1 MSVEIIRGTSNK
13 PVASEGLANC
23 LSKQQNLTGHLFIG
37 YPIIGTAEGSHVVDA
52 LWISEDK
59 GIVIFDL
66 IEGNDSQ
73 NITGFETRQDD
84 SANKLNG
91 RLMSHSELARRRNL
105 LIPIHSV
112 SFAPGLPNVKQFGSD
127 ASFPIVNGADQLVE
141 TLSSFEWNDKEGEV
155 YEHALSAIQNVS
167 TIRKNTARKFVKQDS
182 RGAKLKTL
190 EESIATLDPWQ
201 NMAVIETVE
210 GVQRIRGLAGSGKT
224 IVLALKAAYLHTQH
238 PDWRM
243 AVTFYTRSLK
253 QQFYRLINRFC
264 IAQTGTE
271 PNWENLRI
279 ISSWGGA
286 GGVENDG
293 IYYEFCRT
301 HGLEFLNF
309 RAASN
314 RFGNRNAFRRAC
326 EIAMQ
331 EIDDE
336 KPTYDAIL
344 IDEAQDFS
352 TPFLN
357 LCYKFLKQPKRLVF
371 AYDELQSLTEDS
383 LPAPED
389 IFGKKPDGT
398 PNVEFSPTQEGA
410 PQRDIVLEKCYRN
423 SLPILVTAHALGF
436 GIYRKSPQ
444 QGETGLIQMFGNP
457 NLWTDVGYRV
467 KNGLLQEGEYVR
479 LQRTKDSSPSFLQE
493 HSSIDD
499 LVMFK
504 RFDSEDDQ
512 ADWLANEIR
521 KNLRE
526 EELDYDDILVINP
539 EPRSTN
545 AKVGAVR
552 RILFEEGINSHLV
565 GVDSDPNTFFQP
577 DSIAF
582 TGIYRAKGN
591 EAGMVYIINAQDC
604 HSASFNLATI
614 RNRLF
619 TGITRSK
626 AWVRVLGVG
635 DGMQA
640 LFDEFEE
647 LKEKGFELEFTYPTA
662 EQRKKLRIVH
672 REATDEQI
680 KENDDLQLKFDAFI
694 ERVRRGEA
702 HVMDLGEGSLV
713 ALREILSQQDADTES
728 D

>member
-1 MSVEIIRGTSNK
+1 MSVEITRGTSHK
-13 PVASEGLANC
+13 PVASEVLANF
-23 LSKQQNLTGHLFIG
+23 LAEQESYSGHLFIG
-37 YPIIGTAEGSHVVDA
+37 YPIIGTAEGRYLVDA

-66 IEGNDSQ
+66 IEGGDSG
-73 NITGFETRQDD
+73 NIQGFEARQDD
-84 SANKLNG
+84 SANKLGG
-91 RLMSHSELARRRNL
+91 RLMSHSELARRMGL
-105 LIPIHSV
+105 LIPIHTL
-112 SFAPGLPNVKQFGSD
+112 SFAPGSQNLQQYCSSTD
-127 ASFPIVNGADQLVE
+127 FPITNNTESLIQ
-141 TLSSFEWNDKEGEV
+141 TLDSFNWIEPEKNI
-155 YEHALSAIQNVS
+155 YSQALSAIQNVS
-167 TIRKNTARKFVKQDS
+167 TIRKNISRKFENEES
-182 RGAKLKTL
+182 RAAKLKTL

-201 NMAVIETVE
+201 NKAVIETVE

-238 PDWRM
+238 PEWRM

-253 QQFYRLINRFC
+253 QQFNRLINRFC

-271 PNWENLRI
+271 PNWDNLRI

-286 GGVENDG
+286 GGLENDG

-331 EIDDE
+331 EMGE
-336 KPTYDAIL
+336 ERPTYDVIL

-357 LCYKFLKQPKRLVF
+357 LCYKSLKQPKRLVF

-389 IFGKKPDGT
+389 IFGMKPDGT
-398 PNVEFSPTQEGA
+398 PNVEFSPMQDGA

-436 GIYRKSPQ
+436 GIYRASPQ
-444 QGETGLIQMFGNP
+444 QGESGLIQMFGNP

-467 KNGLLQEGEYVR
+467 RNGLLQEGEYVR
-479 LQRTKDSSPSFLQE
+479 LQRTKETSPSFLQE
-493 HSSIDD
+493 HSPIDD
-499 LVMFK
+499 LVLFK
-504 RFDSEDDQ
+504 KFDSEDDQ
-512 ADWLANEIR
+512 AEWLANEIR
-521 KNLRE
+521 RNLID

-545 AKVGAVR
+545 SKVGPVR

-640 LFDEFEE
+640 LQDEFEE
-647 LKEKGFELEFTYPTA
+647 LKEKDFELEFNYPTG

-694 ERVRRGEA
+694 ERVRSGEA
-702 HVMDLGEGSLV
+702 HIMDLGERSLE
-713 ALREILSQQDADTES
+713 AFREILSQQDADTES